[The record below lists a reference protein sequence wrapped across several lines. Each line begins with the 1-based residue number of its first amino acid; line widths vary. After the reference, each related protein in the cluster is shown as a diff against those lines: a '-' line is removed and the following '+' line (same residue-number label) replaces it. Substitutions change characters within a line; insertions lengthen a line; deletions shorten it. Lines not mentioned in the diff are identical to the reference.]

1 MQSESYMAAVIGCGL
16 GNMLLSLGQEVG
28 RGILHEFFFFF
39 FNLLQ
44 VECSFVC
51 VKGFKKNSNL

>member
-39 FNLLQ
+39 FQ
-44 VECSFVC
+44 FASSRMFVC
-51 VKGFKKNSNL
+51 LCKGL